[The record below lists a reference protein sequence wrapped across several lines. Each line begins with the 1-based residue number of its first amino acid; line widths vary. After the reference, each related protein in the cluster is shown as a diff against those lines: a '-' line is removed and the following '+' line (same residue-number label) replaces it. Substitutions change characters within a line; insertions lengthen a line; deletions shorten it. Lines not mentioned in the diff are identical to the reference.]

1 MDRSLIYAHGKALA
15 LLAAVLHRS
24 GVVPAAEL
32 GDLMAG
38 LSDIEDD
45 LEQSAILAIWSD
57 LIKDAAN
64 LSDDLVP

>member
-15 LLAAVLHRS
+15 LLAAVLHRAD
-24 GVVPAAEL
+24 VVPATEL

-64 LSDDLVP
+64 SADGLAP

>member
-38 LSDIEDD
+38 LSYIEG
-45 LEQSAILAIWSD
+45 
-57 LIKDAAN
+57 
-64 LSDDLVP
+64 